1 MNTKSKNIRCPLSN
15 SYIDE
20 YSCYLICEAAE
31 GMLPKSEMVGIKPFE
46 QERDICINCKYHNVE

>member
-1 MNTKSKNIRCPLSN
+1 MATKNNILCPLSN
-15 SYIDE
+15 THIDE

-46 QERDICINCKYHNVE
+46 EERDICIKCKYHNVD